1 MYIFGIGVHVLI
13 ALFFAVHV
21 VRSGQQ
27 MYWLMILF
35 MFPGLGSAVYFF
47 AIYLPNSRL
56 NHGARKVVTA
66 AVKSLDPGRE
76 LREARQAYDYTPTA
90 QNQMR
95 LASAQLEAGDAGEA
109 ATTYEACLQGP
120 FAGDLE
126 IRFGA
131 ARATLECGRAA
142 AAVAHLQAIRSAD
155 SNFRA
160 EQVSLLMAQALAAA
174 GRQDEARAEF
184 EYALGRHNSFTT
196 QAEYAIWA
204 AGVGDAAKA
213 NALDQELQRTIQR
226 WTSHTRDLNQPLVR
240 RLNTALA
247 AVRRL

>member
-1 MYIFGIGVHVLI
+1 MYIFGIGIHVLI

-95 LASAQLEAGDAGEA
+95 LASAQLEAGDAGGA

-120 FAGDLE
+120 FSDDLE

-142 AAVAHLQAIRSAD
+142 AAVAHLQAIRNAD

-160 EQVSLLMAQALAAA
+160 EQVSLLLAQALAAA
-174 GRQDEARAEF
+174 GRQDEARVEF
-184 EYALGRHNSFTT
+184 EYALSRHNSFTT

-204 AGVGDAAKA
+204 AGVGDADKA
-213 NALDQELQRTIQR
+213 AQLNQELQRTIQR

-240 RLNTALA
+240 RLNAALA
-247 AVRRL
+247 AVRR